1 MLNVVE
7 KFVSINGEGSR
18 AGTVAVFV
26 RFKGCNLHCS
36 YCDTQWANVP
46 DVPFT
51 PYTPDELAQWIIAQS
66 IENITL
72 TGGEPLLQND
82 IAELINLLGEKGFSV
97 EIETN
102 GSIPLDEF
110 SVLPYRPL
118 FTMDHKSPSS
128 GMEDKMCTDN
138 FALLQKDDTVK
149 FVVGSEHD
157 MQTAL
162 KIIRQYS
169 LTEKCHVYFSPV
181 FGKINPQ
188 EIVSFMLQN
197 HLNKVRLQLQLH
209 KFIWNPNERGV

>member
-7 KFVSINGEGSR
+7 KLVSINGEGSR

-36 YCDTQWANVP
+36 YCDTQWANMP

-51 PYTPDELAQWIIAQS
+51 LYTPDELAHWIIAQN
-66 IENITL
+66 IENVTL

-82 IAELINLLGEKGFSV
+82 IAELINLLGEKGLSV

-118 FTMDHKSPSS
+118 FTMDYKSPSS

-138 FALLQKDDTVK
+138 FALLQENDTVK
-149 FVVGSEHD
+149 FVVGSEKD
-157 MQTAL
+157 LQTAL

-169 LTEKCHVYFSPV
+169 LTEKCHVYLSPV